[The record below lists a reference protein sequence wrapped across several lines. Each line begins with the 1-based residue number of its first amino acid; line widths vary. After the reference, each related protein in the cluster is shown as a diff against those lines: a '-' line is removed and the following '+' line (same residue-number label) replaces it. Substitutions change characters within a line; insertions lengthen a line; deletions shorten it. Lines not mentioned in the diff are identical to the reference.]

1 MTITTDIRIL
11 DESTSFTQDNNES
24 SFNCG
29 KFTWTLKNFG
39 LLVELIKNH
48 KLMSPSF
55 IAEDC
60 ILRISIHRS
69 VIDDVDYLSLFL
81 NSEEQTEKS
90 NWCMFRMSVLN
101 HKSSRE
107 SIHRD
112 SHGRIGE
119 TKPIGWIDFMEFS
132 RFIEPNKGFLV
143 HDHDHDHDDST
154 AMFSVSF
161 QVIKES
167 IEFPKKCVLP
177 HKPDLFSNFY
187 IWKIE
192 NFTKLKDRLKKR
204 KITGLDVKSQT
215 LKIGDQDLRLVIY
228 PRGESQSPGYL
239 SFYLEVME
247 RPDKLSD
254 WSYYISFRLSVMN
267 QNLDKSVSMDWDKS
281 SDGINRFFNATKE
294 LGWCRFMP
302 LNSLFDQDSGFL
314 VADTVNFFAEV
325 LILEETFLEKVCEAL
340 LVDEGKLFYW
350 RMSNFLHF
358 KNILETKTT
367 IVSQTFQIGKCKCRI
382 GVCQRLDLIFAILE
396 CSPSVVND
404 PDTVFEVRFRM
415 GLLNYKCIST
425 SWHDEET
432 VCTKSKYCVSMSM
445 KVSDILDPDN
455 GFLYHESVIF
465 LCQILHHGPSTE
477 SSKPGVLGLSNYL
490 DKCTPPEY
498 FEITSENVD
507 NRLESFLRRH
517 GLRIDS
523 LPQPNVTK
531 SFLIEASWMWSTML
545 KLHNYLEPVKAKY
558 LLSAMDNFARNIDI
572 EAELSSSQ
580 IKVWNQA
587 KASQQ
592 VIIDLLLDI
601 IVEYCRHLET
611 RSSVSSVDY
620 YDTSSEPPSHRSGV
634 FSRAEFLRQNG
645 PEDSAQYPKY
655 KTLEEKRTDVSEKAI
670 LESPPSETSAIDLLT
685 INSIQDL
692 KIKWPEPSEE
702 LLSMIINSLKCL
714 CDTVPQGCSK
724 PKRWPV
730 SVKKISHVLDKA
742 PKQLQLDLITLV
754 PKLVDHSDHSRAAY
768 ALIHQLSRPDADPEL
783 QIPVFSV
790 ISQLD
795 LSSEVQ
801 EHVFFLTSKL
811 VVKSNDG
818 ALATTIGFLFKAASH
833 CQHISKAVRVVRVRL
848 CRLGIEV
855 SPCVLNFLSEIVTNC
870 CEIAKAFL
878 RDVDSS
884 FELDDKD
891 LTTSGGTFL
900 YDEDEYRATG
910 LNMMDDQILR
920 ENRHFS
926 DIFTLIQLLSVPSLK
941 REAFQVFERAV
952 SQGSIV
958 VHSVSTV
965 LERCLAL
972 RLNIGPI
979 VLAGENQ
986 QRDVAADEKIE
997 PSLIEA
1003 YAFVLLMDLVESFSL
1018 SLDSRVYQFAQMF
1031 YATLFRLFADE
1042 SYHKM
1047 MLKGLVDHAISH
1059 TENVHQADR
1068 NFSTLLFLVNEE
1080 LGLAGPIFKMM
1091 REVSEVANV
1100 KLATLRDQLHVS
1112 EDQNLRTQEE
1122 KRAEHANMVR
1132 EKASLLEK
1140 LSKSEAT
1147 TNHFESKLKLEIDRS
1162 AKEKKNL
1169 KHQLE
1174 LCRSQ
1179 KNDEITKLSAEK
1191 NVYEDSLHNWETQFS
1206 LLKSRN
1212 SDDLKRLEEEKND
1225 LAERLKTAESA
1236 RKRSDDKLN
1245 CLNEVQTNVMHSLQD
1260 EIGQLK
1266 LTVEQLQREKL
1277 DKDERINQLETDING
1292 MEANFSAFQRLEEE
1306 RNDLAERLKT
1316 AESDRKRSDDELNFY
1331 AGEHE
1336 VQTNVMHSL
1345 QDEIGQ
1351 LKLTVEQLERE
1362 KLDKD
1367 ERINQLKTDIH
1378 GMEANFSA
1386 CQQRF
1391 HVALIEEMALHAPLY
1406 GIGLEGRSWEELE
1419 TLMHIHQT
1427 GLEQIDAVLRRGD

>member
-1 MTITTDIRIL
+1 MEPPVL
-11 DESTSFTQDNNES
+11 AA
-24 SFNCG
+24 
-29 KFTWTLKNFG
+29 
-39 LLVELIKNH
+39 V
-48 KLMSPSF
+48 
-55 IAEDC
+55 A
-60 ILRISIHRS
+60 
-69 VIDDVDYLSLFL
+69 VAVV
-81 NSEEQTEKS
+81 EEQ
-90 NWCMFRMSVLN
+90 
-101 HKSSRE
+101 
-107 SIHRD
+107 
-112 SHGRIGE
+112 
-119 TKPIGWIDFMEFS
+119 
-132 RFIEPNKGFLV
+132 
-143 HDHDHDHDDST
+143 
-154 AMFSVSF
+154 
-161 QVIKES
+161 
-167 IEFPKKCVLP
+167 
-177 HKPDLFSNFY
+177 
-187 IWKIE
+187 
-192 NFTKLKDRLKKR
+192 
-204 KITGLDVKSQT
+204 
-215 LKIGDQDLRLVIY
+215 
-228 PRGESQSPGYL
+228 GESQSPGYL

-267 QNLDKSVSMDWDKS
+267 QKNLDKSVSMDWDKS

-314 VADTVNFFAEV
+314 VGDTVNFFAEV

-340 LVDEGKLFYW
+340 
-350 RMSNFLHF
+350 
-358 KNILETKTT
+358 
-367 IVSQTFQIGKCKCRI
+367 
-382 GVCQRLDLIFAILE
+382 VCQRLDLIFAILE

-432 VCTKSKYCVSMSM
+432 VCTKSKYCVSMSK

-507 NRLESFLRRH
+507 DRLESFLRRN

-523 LPQPNVTK
+523 LPQPNVKK
-531 SFLIEASWMWSTML
+531 SSLIDASWMWSTML
-545 KLHNYLEPVKAKY
+545 KLRNYLEPVKAKY

-634 FSRAEFLRQNG
+634 FNQAEFLRQNG

-730 SVKKISHVLDKA
+730 SVKKICHVLDKA

-790 ISQLD
+790 INQLD

-818 ALATTIGFLFKAASH
+818 ALATTIGFLFEAASH

-870 CEIAKAFL
+870 SEIAKAFL
-878 RDVDSS
+878 RDIDSS

-891 LTTSGGTFL
+891 LTTSHRT
-900 YDEDEYRATG
+900 TG
-910 LNMMDDQILR
+910 LNMMDDQILC

-1047 MLKGLVDHAISH
+1047 MLKGLVDHVISH

-1068 NFSTLLFLVNEE
+1068 DFSTLLFLVNEE
-1080 LGLAGPIFKMM
+1080 LGLAGPILKMM

-1147 TNHFESKLKLEIDRS
+1147 TNHFKSKLKLEIDRS
-1162 AKEKKNL
+1162 AKEKKDL

-1266 LTVEQLQREKL
+1266 LTVEQLEREKL

-1292 MEANFSAFQRLEEE
+1292 MEANFSAFQNDMFIYMTYNKYIKLYILCVFLTCRVLHFLKIAVFAYPCCIRVVSRIRVHASLRLEEE

-1331 AGEHE
+1331 AGENK

-1351 LKLTVEQLERE
+1351 LKLTVEQLEQE

-1367 ERINQLKTDIH
+1367 ERINQLETDIH

-1391 HVALIEEMALHAPLY
+1391 RVALIEEMALHAPLY
-1406 GIGLEGRSWEELE
+1406 GIGLEGRSLEELE

-1427 GLEQIDAVLRRGD
+1427 GLERIDAVLRRGN